1 MHGGGH
7 TVFPGFGL
15 SGQHI
20 YLHKIR
26 LTIEIACKYQGILK
40 VIVCVTIW
48 IIQYAPTVTLT
59 LDPRND

>member
-20 YLHKIR
+20 YLDKIQF
-26 LTIEIACKYQGILK
+26 TIEIACKYQGNIS
-40 VIVCVTIW
+40 CH
-48 IIQYAPTVTLT
+48 
-59 LDPRND
+59 